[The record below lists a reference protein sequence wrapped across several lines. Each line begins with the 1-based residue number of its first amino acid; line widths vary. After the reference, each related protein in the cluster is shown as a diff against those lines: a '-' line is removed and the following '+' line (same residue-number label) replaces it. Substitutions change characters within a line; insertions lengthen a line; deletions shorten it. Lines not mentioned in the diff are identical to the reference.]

1 MQCMPT
7 PAKQQKL
14 AFSTGNRSRDVQCI
28 LCDGLYRL
36 VFICFVLN
44 RLLSKVCKSNTTSTV
59 TNYFLQEVNKKSSY
73 FLFLS
78 FFLNNPS
85 LCSLVLQRF
94 WSSGE
99 ADRDHRTHLAGGNAF
114 HRQQL
119 VVGLTGETLTP
130 AMKSIQACGLAL
142 QSLKIHINY
151 AIRS

>member
-1 MQCMPT
+1 MPT
-7 PAKQQKL
+7 TTKQQKL

-44 RLLSKVCKSNTTSTV
+44 RLLSKICKSNATSTV
-59 TNYFLQEVNKKSSY
+59 TNYFLQEVNM
-73 FLFLS
+73 FLS
-78 FFLNNPS
+78 FFLNKPS
-85 LCSLVLQRF
+85 VCSLVLQRF

-114 HRQQL
+114 NRQQL